1 MSIDYEFRSLEQ
13 WPGERT
19 RSRQKSRFDSLF
31 SATQDL
37 LDSELKHLAAK
48 NVVIQA
54 DCDRS
59 EIRLDG
65 RFRANAKMRGPGV
78 ILSFDS
84 KHGPLSYPCDKFTT
98 WQDNLRAIALS
109 LEALRKVDRYGVTKR
124 AEQYKG
130 WEKLPPA
137 PNQVATSVE
146 AAAQVLAEIGGGG
159 RNVILGSREEML
171 GSYRRAV
178 LATHPDRYPGLVDS
192 FKKVQ
197 EAKEVLDRHFGV
209 AS

>member
-1 MSIDYEFRSLEQ
+1 MSIDYEFRALDQ
-13 WPGERT
+13 WPGDRT
-19 RSRQKSRFDSLF
+19 RERQKSRFDTPF

-37 LDSELKHLAAK
+37 LDTELRHLAAK
-48 NVVIQA
+48 SVVIQA

-78 ILSFDS
+78 VLSFDS
-84 KHGPLSYPCDKFTT
+84 KHGPLSYPCDKFTE

-130 WEKLPPA
+130 WERLPGST
-137 PNQVATSVE
+137 PNAGTPL
-146 AAAQVLAEIGGGG
+146 AAALLLREVGGGDEHRIIADYG
-159 RNVILGSREEML
+159 IML
-171 GSYRRAV
+171 EAYRRAV
-178 LATHPDRYPGLVDS
+178 LSTHPDHHPEHAET
-192 FKKVQ
+192 FKQVQ
-197 EAKEVLDRHFGV
+197 AAKDILDKHFGK
-209 AS
+209 